1 MSVQMWLEIPLT
13 FCQLYYL
20 SYLKNPWNVFT
31 LWTSTIQCGL
41 LLPGHACQA
50 RKDLVSVLVFN
61 GLTYPPSILQKL
73 DPNNETNHHEQYM
86 KTVWICQTD
95 NKGGQGTMWTECG
108 PLCCSRAQWVVN
120 PACFLTG
127 NGPEFGTIGRIKQF
141 FFLFFFLKYFH
152 FTWLLQN
159 YYFDIFWIFLFWN
172 FSVSGFC
179 YAKWGVSIFPGSI
192 LKESYKSKF
201 VSCPKSPSLWLVR
214 MS

>member
-1 MSVQMWLEIPLT
+1 MDFILFFLLKREITREISMSVQMWLEIPLT

-141 FFLFFFLKYFH
+141 FFLFFF
-152 FTWLLQN
+152 
-159 YYFDIFWIFLFWN
+159 
-172 FSVSGFC
+172 S
-179 YAKWGVSIFPGSI
+179 
-192 LKESYKSKF
+192 
-201 VSCPKSPSLWLVR
+201 
-214 MS
+214 